1 MANIAILPTN
11 PRHTLKDQEKKAYL
25 DAELCLMTKPS
36 KQHLRGSRTI
46 FDDFQSAH
54 ALKTEIAHF
63 VVCFLSVFR
72 EWPVIEL
79 VTGERT
85 SDLTLPTFTTQ
96 GQFLPF
102 HRLFL
107 HAHEKALETECGYTG
122 GQP

>member
-1 MANIAILPTN
+1 
-11 PRHTLKDQEKKAYL
+11 
-25 DAELCLMTKPS
+25 MTKPS

-63 VVCFLSVFR
+63 VVCF
-72 EWPVIEL
+72 
-79 VTGERT
+79 RT
-85 SDLTLPTFTTQ
+85 STEVPMRAERASYLTLPTFPTIK

-107 HAHEKALETECGYTG
+107 HAHEKALETECGYTD